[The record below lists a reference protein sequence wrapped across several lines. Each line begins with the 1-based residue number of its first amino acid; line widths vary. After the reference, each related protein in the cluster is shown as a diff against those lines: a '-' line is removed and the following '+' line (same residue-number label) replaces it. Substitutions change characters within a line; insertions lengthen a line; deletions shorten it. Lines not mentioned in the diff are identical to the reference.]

1 MEGTMTVAAEAIERI
16 LGKAALDELRKPIKQ
31 ACGLPGAAYTSED
44 FFKLE
49 QKNLFAR
56 TWMCLAFASDVPQ
69 PGDAIP
75 LMAAGLPLIL
85 VRDRAGGIRVFH
97 NVCRHR
103 AAMMVT
109 EPCSNLKQFSCPY
122 HAWAYDLDGR
132 LKSTPFFDGTKNGNE
147 RAGLD
152 MSELGLVPVRTAVWH
167 HWVFIN
173 LDGKAAPFEE
183 HVRPL
188 EDLIQGADLSATRIA
203 HREDWEWRGNWKMQN
218 DNWETYHHVWVHKN
232 VFTKITDD
240 LDLATGEPI
249 AEPIPLGTVVTLKR
263 RGDQDFYPAAG
274 QLPLIPFPEGK
285 KRVRCTSVVFPNMTL
300 TLQSDHLASV
310 IADPVAADRT
320 VSKMGFFFVGDA
332 ATAPEFAEQRRKTLA
347 RWLGETGQMRDY
359 GGIRSQDMKIWEQ
372 QQIARQSPVADKVV
386 FSPVWEK
393 NVHHFQRML
402 VDMMSV

>member
-1 MEGTMTVAAEAIERI
+1 MSLAEPTAKDLLGAEA
-16 LGKAALDELRKPIKQ
+16 LDKLRKPISE
-31 ACGLPGAAYTSED
+31 ACGLPGAAYTSEA
-44 FFKLE
+44 FFKAE
-49 QKNLFAR
+49 QKQLFAR
-56 TWMCLAFASDVPQ
+56 TWMCLAFTSDVPD

-75 LMAAGLPLIL
+75 LMAAGVPVIL
-85 VRDRAGGIRVFH
+85 ARDQKGQIRVFH

-109 EPCSNLKQFSCPY
+109 EPCKKLKQFACPY

-132 LKSTPFFDGTKNGNE
+132 LKSIPYFDGTRGGN
-147 RAGLD
+147 AKTNLD
-152 MSELGLVPVRTAVWH
+152 LSELGLVPVRVAVWH

-188 EDLIQGADLSATRIA
+188 DELINGADLGATRIA

-218 DNWETYHHVWVHKN
+218 DNWETYHHVWVHGN
-232 VFTKITDD
+232 IFTKMSDD
-240 LDLATGEPI
+240 LDLKTGEPI

-263 RGDQDFYPAAG
+263 RGDQDFYPGAG
-274 QLPLIPFPEGK
+274 DLPLIPFPEGK

-332 ATAPEFAEQRRKTLA
+332 ATDPAYAPQRKKTLG
-347 RWLGETGQMRDY
+347 RWLGETGEMRDY
-359 GGIRSQDMKIWEQ
+359 GGIRSQDMKVWEQ
-372 QQIARQSPVADKVV
+372 QQIARRSPVADRVV

-393 NVHHFQRML
+393 NVHHFQNML
-402 VDMMSV
+402 IDVMQGDRAG

>member
-1 MEGTMTVAAEAIERI
+1 MTLAEPTVTDI
-16 LGKAALDELRKPIKQ
+16 LGAAAVAGLRKPIGE
-31 ACGLPGAAYTSED
+31 ACGLPATAYTSD
-44 FFKLE
+44 AFFRLE
-49 QKNLFAR
+49 QKQLFAR
-56 TWMCLAFASDVPQ
+56 TWMCLAFASDVPG

-85 VRDRAGGIRVFH
+85 VRDREGAIRVFH

-109 EPCSNLKQFSCPY
+109 EPCTNLKQFSCPY

-132 LKSTPFFDGTKNGNE
+132 LKSTPYFDGTKGGNT
-147 RAGLD
+147 RTNLD
-152 MSELGLVPVRTAVWH
+152 IGTLGLVPVRTAVWH

-173 LDGKAAPFEE
+173 IDGNAPPFEE

-188 EDLIQGADLSATRIA
+188 EELIQGADIGATRMA

-218 DNWETYHHVWVHKN
+218 DNWETYHHVWVHRN
-232 VFTKITDD
+232 VFTKMSDD
-240 LDLATGEPI
+240 LDMETGQPI

-263 RGDQDFYPAAG
+263 RGDQDFYPAVG
-274 QLPLIPFPEGK
+274 DLPAIPFPEGR

-332 ATAPEFAEQRRKTLA
+332 ATAPEYAEKRKKTLS
-347 RWLGETGQMRDY
+347 RWLGETGRMRDY

-393 NVHHFQRML
+393 NVHHFQNML
-402 VDMMSV
+402 VDTMLAGNAR

>member
-1 MEGTMTVAAEAIERI
+1 MSQMLQTVENI
-16 LGKAALDELRKPIKQ
+16 LGQSAVDAIRKPIEQ
-31 ACGLPGAAYTSED
+31 ACGLPGSAYTNDD
-44 FFKLE
+44 FFRLE
-49 QKNLFAR
+49 QQKLFAR
-56 TWMCLAFASDVPQ
+56 TWMCLAFASDVPK

-75 LMAAGLPLIL
+75 LMAAGIPLIL
-85 VRDRAGGIRVFH
+85 VRDAAGSIRVFH

-109 EPCSNLKQFSCPY
+109 EPCSNLKQFACPY

-132 LKSTPFFDGTKNGNE
+132 LKSTPYFDGTKEGN
-147 RAGLD
+147 RSGGLD
-152 MSELGLVPVRTAVWH
+152 LAALGLTPVRTAVWH

-173 LDGKAAPFEE
+173 LDSNAAPFAE
-183 HVRPL
+183 HIRPL
-188 EDLIQGADLSATRIA
+188 EDLINGADLSATRIG
-203 HREDWEWRGNWKMQN
+203 HREDWAWNANWKMQN
-218 DNWETYHHVWVHKN
+218 DNWETYHHIWVHKN
-232 VFTKITDD
+232 VFTKMSDD
-240 LDLATGEPI
+240 LDLATGQPI
-249 AEPIPLGTVVTLKR
+249 AEPIPLGTIVTLKR

-274 QLPLIPFPEGK
+274 QLPLIPYPEGR

-320 VSKMGFFFVGDA
+320 VSKMGYFFVGDA
-332 ATAPEFAEQRRKTLA
+332 ATAPEFAEQRKKTLA
-347 RWLGETGQMRDY
+347 RWLGDTGIMRDY

-372 QQIARQSPVADKVV
+372 QQIARRSPVADKVV

-402 VDMMSV
+402 VDTMVD

>member
-1 MEGTMTVAAEAIERI
+1 MALAEPTVSDVLGREAI
-16 LGKAALDELRKPIKQ
+16 AELRKPIGE
-31 ACGLPGAAYTSED
+31 ACGLPATAYTSEA
-44 FFKLE
+44 FFRLE
-49 QKNLFAR
+49 QKKLFAR
-56 TWMCLAFASDVPQ
+56 TWMCLAFASDVPN
-69 PGDAIP
+69 PGDAVP

-85 VRDRAGGIRVFH
+85 VRDRAGTVRVFH

-132 LKSTPFFDGTKNGNE
+132 LKSTPYFDGTKEGNT
-147 RAGLD
+147 RTRLD
-152 MSELGLVPVRTAVWH
+152 LGALGLVPVRTAVWH

-173 LDGKAAPFEE
+173 IDGGAPDFAE

-188 EDLIQGADLSATRIA
+188 EELIQGADLGATRIA

-218 DNWETYHHVWVHKN
+218 DNWETYHHVWVHRN
-232 VFTKITDD
+232 VFTKMSDD

-263 RGDQDFYPAAG
+263 RGDQDFYPAVG
-274 QLPLIPFPEGK
+274 DLPLIPFPEGK

-320 VSKMGFFFVGDA
+320 VSKMGFFFVGEA
-332 ATAPEFAEQRRKTLA
+332 ASAPEYAEKRAKTLA
-347 RWLGETGQMRDY
+347 RWLGETGRMRDY

-393 NVHHFQRML
+393 NVHHFQKML
-402 VDMMSV
+402 VDTMADGD

>member
-1 MEGTMTVAAEAIERI
+1 MTLAEPTVTDI
-16 LGKAALDELRKPIKQ
+16 LGAAAVAGLRKPIGE
-31 ACGLPGAAYTSED
+31 ACGLPATAYTSD
-44 FFKLE
+44 AFFRLE
-49 QKNLFAR
+49 QKQLFAR
-56 TWMCLAFASDVPQ
+56 TWMCLAFASDVPG

-85 VRDRAGGIRVFH
+85 VRDREGSIRVFH

-109 EPCSNLKQFSCPY
+109 EPCTNLKQFSCPY

-132 LKSTPFFDGTKNGNE
+132 LKSTPYFDGTKGGNT
-147 RAGLD
+147 RTNLD
-152 MSELGLVPVRTAVWH
+152 IGALGLVPVRTAVWH

-173 LDGKAAPFEE
+173 IDGNAPPFEE

-188 EDLIQGADLSATRIA
+188 EELIQGADIGATRMA

-218 DNWETYHHVWVHKN
+218 DNWETYHHVWVHRN
-232 VFTKITDD
+232 VFTKMSDD
-240 LDLATGEPI
+240 LDMETGQPI

-263 RGDQDFYPAAG
+263 RGDQDFYPAVG
-274 QLPLIPFPEGK
+274 DLPAIPFPEGR

-332 ATAPEFAEQRRKTLA
+332 ATAPEYAEKRKKTLS
-347 RWLGETGQMRDY
+347 RWLGETGRMRDY

-393 NVHHFQRML
+393 NVHHFQNML
-402 VDMMSV
+402 VDTMLAGNAR

>member
-1 MEGTMTVAAEAIERI
+1 MALAESTVAEILGAEAIDR
-16 LGKAALDELRKPIKQ
+16 LRKPIGE
-31 ACGLPGAAYTSED
+31 ACGLPALAYTSD
-44 FFKLE
+44 AFFRLE
-49 QKNLFAR
+49 QKKLFAR
-56 TWMCLAFASDVPQ
+56 TWMCLAFASDVPN

-85 VRDRAGGIRVFH
+85 VRDRAGTIRVFH

-132 LKSTPFFDGTKNGNE
+132 LKSTPYFDGTKGGNE
-147 RAGLD
+147 RTNLD
-152 MSELGLVPVRTAVWH
+152 LGELGLVPVRTAVWH

-173 LDGKAAPFEE
+173 IDGNAPTFEE

-188 EDLIQGADLSATRIA
+188 EELIQGADLGATRIA
-203 HREDWEWRGNWKMQN
+203 HREDWAWSGNWKMQN

-232 VFTKITDD
+232 VFTKMSDD
-240 LDLATGEPI
+240 LDMETGQPV

-263 RGDQDFYPAAG
+263 RGDQDFYPAVG
-274 QLPLIPFPEGK
+274 DLPAIPFPEGK

-320 VSKMGFFFVGDA
+320 VSKMGFFFVGEA
-332 ATAPEFAEQRRKTLA
+332 ATAPEFASQRKRTLS
-347 RWLGETGQMRDY
+347 RWLGETGKLRDY

-393 NVHHFQRML
+393 NVHHFQNML
-402 VDMMSV
+402 VDTMVGGSAR

>member
-1 MEGTMTVAAEAIERI
+1 MASDGPTVEGLLGAAAI
-16 LGKAALDELRKPIKQ
+16 AAIKQ
-31 ACGLPGAAYTSED
+31 PIASACGLPAVAYTSEE

-49 QKNLFAR
+49 QKRVFAR
-56 TWMCLAFASDVPQ
+56 SWMCLAFASDVPN

-85 VRDRAGGIRVFH
+85 VRDRAGKIAVFH

-103 AAMMVT
+103 AALIVT
-109 EPCSNLKQFSCPY
+109 EPCSNLKQFACPY

-132 LKSTPFFDGTKNGNE
+132 LKSTPYFDGTKEGN
-147 RAGLD
+147 AKTQLD
-152 MSELGLVPVRTAVWH
+152 LSQLGLVPVRTAVWH

-173 LDGKAAPFEE
+173 IDGNAPSFAD
-183 HVRPL
+183 HIRPL
-188 EDLIQGADLSATRIA
+188 DELIDGADLSATRIA

-218 DNWETYHHVWVHKN
+218 DNWETYHHVWVHRN
-232 VFTKITDD
+232 VFTKISDD
-240 LDLATGEPI
+240 LDLATGEPL

-263 RGDQDFYPAAG
+263 RGDQDFYPSAG
-274 QLPLIPFPEGK
+274 ALPLIPFPEGR

-310 IADPVAADRT
+310 IAMPLGADRT

-332 ATAPEFAEQRRKTLA
+332 ATSPAFADQRKATLA

-402 VDMMSV
+402 VETMLAP

>member
-1 MEGTMTVAAEAIERI
+1 
-16 LGKAALDELRKPIKQ
+16 
-31 ACGLPGAAYTSED
+31 
-44 FFKLE
+44 
-49 QKNLFAR
+49 
-56 TWMCLAFASDVPQ
+56 
-69 PGDAIP
+69 
-75 LMAAGLPLIL
+75 MAAGLPLIL

-347 RWLGETGQMRDY
+347 RWLGETGRMRDY

-402 VDMMSV
+402 VDVMSV

>member
-1 MEGTMTVAAEAIERI
+1 MTLAEPTVTDI
-16 LGKAALDELRKPIKQ
+16 LGAAAVAGLRKPIGE
-31 ACGLPGAAYTSED
+31 ACGLPATAYTSD
-44 FFKLE
+44 AFFRLE
-49 QKNLFAR
+49 QKQLFAR
-56 TWMCLAFASDVPQ
+56 TWMCLAFASDVPG

-85 VRDRAGGIRVFH
+85 VRDREGAIRVFH

-109 EPCSNLKQFSCPY
+109 EPCTNLKQFSCPY

-132 LKSTPFFDGTKNGNE
+132 LKSTPYFDGTKGGNT
-147 RAGLD
+147 RTNLD
-152 MSELGLVPVRTAVWH
+152 IGALGLVPVRTAVWH

-173 LDGKAAPFEE
+173 IDGNAPPFEE

-188 EDLIQGADLSATRIA
+188 EELIQGADIGATRMA

-218 DNWETYHHVWVHKN
+218 DNWETYHHVWVHRN
-232 VFTKITDD
+232 VFTKMSDD
-240 LDLATGEPI
+240 LDMETGQPI

-263 RGDQDFYPAAG
+263 RGDQDFYPAVG
-274 QLPLIPFPEGK
+274 DLPAIPFPEGR

-332 ATAPEFAEQRRKTLA
+332 ATAPEYAEKRKKTLS
-347 RWLGETGQMRDY
+347 RWLGETGRMRDY

-393 NVHHFQRML
+393 NVHHFQNML
-402 VDMMSV
+402 VDTMLAGNAR

>member
-1 MEGTMTVAAEAIERI
+1 MGNEAEAVERI
-16 LGKAALDELRKPIKQ
+16 LGRRAVEAIRKPIVE
-31 ACGLPGAAYTSED
+31 ACGLPGAAYTDPE

-49 QKNLFAR
+49 QKAMFAR
-56 TWMCLAFASDVPQ
+56 TWMCLAFASDVPA

-75 LMAAGLPLIL
+75 LMAAGIPLIL
-85 VRDRAGGIRVFH
+85 VRDRAGEIRVFH

-109 EPCSNLKQFSCPY
+109 EPCSNLKQFACPY

-132 LKSTPFFDGTKNGNE
+132 LKSTPFFDGTKDGNS
-147 RAGLD
+147 RGQLD
-152 MSELGLVPVRTAVWH
+152 LSTLGLVPVRSAVWH
-167 HWVFIN
+167 HWVFVN
-173 LDGKAAPFEE
+173 LDGLAAPFAE
-183 HVRPL
+183 HVKPL
-188 EDLIQGADLSATRIA
+188 DDLIQGADLSATRIA

-232 VFTKITDD
+232 VFTRITDD

-274 QLPLIPFPEGK
+274 DLPLVPFPEGN

-310 IADPVAADRT
+310 IADPVAVDRT
-320 VSKMGFFFVGDA
+320 VSKMGFFFVGEA
-332 ATAPEFAEQRRKTLA
+332 ATAPEFAEQRRKTLS
-347 RWLGETGQMRDY
+347 RWLGESGKMRDY
-359 GGIRSQDMKIWEQ
+359 GGIRSQDMQVWEQ
-372 QQIARQSPVADKVV
+372 QQIARASPVADQVV

-402 VDMMSV
+402 IDTMCA

>member
-1 MEGTMTVAAEAIERI
+1 MSQILQTVENI
-16 LGKAALDELRKPIKQ
+16 LGQSAVDAIRKPIEQ
-31 ACGLPGAAYTSED
+31 ACGLPGSAYTTDE
-44 FFKLE
+44 FFRLE
-49 QKNLFAR
+49 QQKLFAR
-56 TWMCLAFASDVPQ
+56 TWMCLAFASDVPK

-75 LMAAGLPLIL
+75 LMAAGIPLIL
-85 VRDRAGGIRVFH
+85 VRDSAGSIRVFH

-132 LKSTPFFDGTKNGNE
+132 LKSTPYFDGTKEGN
-147 RAGLD
+147 RSGGLD
-152 MSELGLVPVRTAVWH
+152 LAALGLTPVRAAVWH

-173 LDGKAAPFEE
+173 LDSNAAPFAE
-183 HVRPL
+183 HIRPL
-188 EDLIQGADLSATRIA
+188 EELIDGADLSATRVG
-203 HREDWEWRGNWKMQN
+203 HREDWAWNANWKMQN
-218 DNWETYHHVWVHKN
+218 DNWETYHHIWVHKN
-232 VFTKITDD
+232 VFTKMSDD
-240 LDLATGEPI
+240 LDLATGQPI
-249 AEPIPLGTVVTLKR
+249 AEPIPLGTIVTLKR

-274 QLPLIPFPEGK
+274 QLPLIPFPEGR

-320 VSKMGFFFVGDA
+320 VSKMGYFFVGDA
-332 ATAPEFAEQRRKTLA
+332 ATAPEFAEQRKKTLA
-347 RWLGETGQMRDY
+347 RWLGETGIMRDY

-372 QQIARQSPVADKVV
+372 QQIARRSPVADKVV

-402 VDMMSV
+402 VDTMVD

>member
-1 MEGTMTVAAEAIERI
+1 MTRAGPTVTDILGHEAI
-16 LGKAALDELRKPIKQ
+16 AALRKPIAE
-31 ACGLPGAAYTSED
+31 ACGLPAVAYTSEE
-44 FFKLE
+44 FFKVE
-49 QKNLFAR
+49 QKQLFAR
-56 TWMCLAFASDVPQ
+56 TWMCLAFASDVPE

-85 VRDRAGGIRVFH
+85 VRDRSGQIRVFH

-103 AAMMVT
+103 AALMVT
-109 EPCSNLKQFSCPY
+109 EPCTKLKQFACPY

-132 LKSTPFFDGTKNGNE
+132 LKSTPYFDGTKEGNS
-147 RAGLD
+147 RTGLD
-152 MSELGLVPVRTAVWH
+152 LPSLGLVSVRTAVWH

-173 LDGKAAPFEE
+173 IDGNAAPFAD

-188 EDLIQGADLSATRIA
+188 DDLIQGADIGATRMA

-232 VFTKITDD
+232 VFTKMSDD
-240 LDLATGEPI
+240 LDLVTGQPV

-263 RGDQDFYPAAG
+263 RGDQDFYPGAG
-274 QLPLIPFPEGK
+274 DLPLIPFAEGK

-310 IADPVAADRT
+310 IAAPTAADRT

-332 ATAPEFAEQRRKTLA
+332 ATDPAFAVQRKKTLS
-347 RWLGETGQMRDY
+347 RWLGETGIMRDY

-402 VDMMSV
+402 VETMLGAEAG

>member
-1 MEGTMTVAAEAIERI
+1 MTLAGPSVTDILGHEAI
-16 LGKAALDELRKPIKQ
+16 AALRRPISD
-31 ACGLPGAAYTSED
+31 ACGLPGVAYTSET
-44 FFKLE
+44 FFKAE
-49 QKNLFAR
+49 QKQLFAR
-56 TWMCLAFASDVPQ
+56 TWMCLAFASDVPE

-85 VRDRAGGIRVFH
+85 VRDRGGQIRVFH

-103 AAMMVT
+103 AALMVT
-109 EPCSNLKQFSCPY
+109 EPCTKLKQFSCPY

-132 LKSTPFFDGTKNGNE
+132 LKSTPYFDGTKEGNS
-147 RAGLD
+147 RTNLD
-152 MSELGLVPVRTAVWH
+152 LSSLGLMPVRTAVWH

-173 LDGKAAPFEE
+173 IDGNAPEFAD

-188 EDLIQGADLSATRIA
+188 DDLIQGADIGATRMA

-232 VFTKITDD
+232 VFTKMSDD
-240 LDLATGEPI
+240 LDLATGQPI

-263 RGDQDFYPAAG
+263 RGDQDFYPGAG
-274 QLPLIPFPEGK
+274 DLPLIPFPEGQ

-310 IADPVAADRT
+310 IAAPVAADRT

-332 ATAPEFAEQRRKTLA
+332 ATDPAFATQRKKTLS
-347 RWLGETGQMRDY
+347 RWLGETGIMRDY

-393 NVHHFQRML
+393 NVHHFQRMVVETML
-402 VDMMSV
+402 GADAG